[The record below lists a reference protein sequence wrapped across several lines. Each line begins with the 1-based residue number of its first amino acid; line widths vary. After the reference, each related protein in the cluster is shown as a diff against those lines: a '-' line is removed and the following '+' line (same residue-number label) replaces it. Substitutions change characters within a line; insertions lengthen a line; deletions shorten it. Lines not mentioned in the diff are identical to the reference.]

1 VSERICLCRAPQNNE
16 KEDIASMQRNAEV
29 LEFFEDFY
37 AGFLQILLQLYIL
50 MLQIEQEFQTKLR
63 EFETNFMQ
71 NILINK
77 L

>member
-1 VSERICLCRAPQNNE
+1 MYRTPQSNE

-50 MLQIEQEFQTKLR
+50 MLQIEQELQTKLR
-63 EFETNFMQ
+63 ELETN
-71 NILINK
+71 K

>member
-1 VSERICLCRAPQNNE
+1 MCRAPQSNE

-50 MLQIEQEFQTKLR
+50 MLQIEQELQTKLC
-63 EFETNFMQ
+63 ELETN
-71 NILINK
+71 K

>member
-1 VSERICLCRAPQNNE
+1 MYRAPQSNE

-50 MLQIEQEFQTKLR
+50 MLQIEQELQAKLR
-63 EFETNFMQ
+63 ELETNF
-71 NILINK
+71 K
-77 L
+77 LKIFLKIFFFRSNR

>member
-1 VSERICLCRAPQNNE
+1 MCRAPQSNE

-50 MLQIEQEFQTKLR
+50 MLQIEQELQTKLR
-63 EFETNFMQ
+63 ELETN
-71 NILINK
+71 K

>member
-1 VSERICLCRAPQNNE
+1 LCRAPQNNE

>member
-1 VSERICLCRAPQNNE
+1 MCRAPQNNE